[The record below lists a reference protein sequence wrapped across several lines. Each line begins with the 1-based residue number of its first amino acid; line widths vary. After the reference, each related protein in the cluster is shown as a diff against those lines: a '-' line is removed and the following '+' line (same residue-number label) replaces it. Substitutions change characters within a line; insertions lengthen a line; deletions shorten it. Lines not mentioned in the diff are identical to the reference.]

1 MDECQLLGKVY
12 LGVIAVFDELREEV
26 LRKLKSG
33 NKPTGI
39 YDLLIQYKQAGMD
52 KDTMYNVLES
62 IRAEMREI
70 GEEEL
75 EDEIM
80 DNMDCVDGWC
90 YPTWRIYPEMF
101 GWQPVMLSVKDL
113 KRIKNKFDIS
123 FDSYAGGL
131 IGISVVNSSHKCEA
145 PCYWYLTKGCG
156 MRPVVVVVD
165 IHNGMIVTA
174 FVTKIKMLKSFE
186 FLDNSQNRDVIID
199 RSVFSKVNDC
209 ICVVK
214 GYSMFK
220 HEGNLV
226 CLFEEEQE
234 PVKSYRNGRFDLLV
248 DNCNQIVG
256 FSICD
261 LTEDEIMMI
270 DRLEE
275 G

>member
-1 MDECQLLGKVY
+1 MD
-12 LGVIAVFDELREEV
+12 DELRNEV
-26 LRKLKSG
+26 LRNLKSG
-33 NKPTGI
+33 AESNEI
-39 YDLLIQYKQAGMD
+39 YELLIKYKQSGMD
-52 KDTMYNVLES
+52 QDTMYNVLES
-62 IRAEMREI
+62 IRVEMREL

-80 DNMDCVDGWC
+80 DYMDYVCGQC
-90 YPTWRIYPEMF
+90 YPTWRLYPETH
-101 GWQPVMLSVKDL
+101 GRQPIMLSVKDL

-145 PCYWYLTKGCG
+145 PCRWYLTKGCG

-165 IHNGMIVTA
+165 IHNGLIVSVTA
-174 FVTKIKMLKSFE
+174 FITKIKMLKSFE
-186 FLDNSQNRDVIID
+186 FLDASQSRDVIVD
-199 RSVFSKVNDC
+199 RSVFTTVNDC
-209 ICVVK
+209 IIVVK
-214 GYSMFK
+214 GYNMFK

-226 CLFEEEQE
+226 CLFEDEQE
-234 PVKSYRNGRFDLLV
+234 PTKAYRNGRFELLI

-275 G
+275 QF

>member
-1 MDECQLLGKVY
+1 ML
-12 LGVIAVFDELREEV
+12 DELRKEV

-33 NKPTGI
+33 TKPNGI
-39 YDLLIQYKQAGMD
+39 YDLLVQYKLAGMD

-62 IRAEMREI
+62 IRVEMREL

-90 YPTWRIYPEMF
+90 SPESDIYLETRWR
-101 GWQPVMLSVKDL
+101 QPVMLSVKNL
-113 KRIKNKFDIS
+113 NRTKNKFDIS
-123 FDSYAGGL
+123 FIKYSDNLIWLSVKNTSY
-131 IGISVVNSSHKCEA
+131 KCVA
-145 PCYWYLTKGCG
+145 PFYWHITKGCG
-156 MRPVVVVVD
+156 MPLLTVD
-165 IHNGMIVTA
+165 IDNHNGQLVSITA
-174 FVTKIKMLKSFE
+174 YKTKRMTPMPFVPPVI
-186 FLDNSQNRDVIID
+186 SQNRDVIVD
-199 RSVFSKVNDC
+199 RSVFERVNGC
-209 ICVVK
+209 IDGLK

-226 CLFEEEQE
+226 CLFEDEQE
-234 PVKSYRNGRFDLLV
+234 PAKAYRNGRFELLV

-275 G
+275 GQ

>member
-1 MDECQLLGKVY
+1 M
-12 LGVIAVFDELREEV
+12 FDELREEV
-26 LRKLKSG
+26 MRKLKSG

-52 KDTMYNVLES
+52 KETMYNVLES
-62 IRAEMREI
+62 IRAEMREL
-70 GEEEL
+70 GAEEL

-90 YPTWRIYPEMF
+90 YPTWRIYPETF
-101 GWQPVMLSVKDL
+101 GWQPVMLSVKDA
-113 KRIKNKFDIS
+113 KQINTEFDIS
-123 FDSYAGGL
+123 FSNYVNKL
-131 IGISVVNSSHKCEA
+131 SVHVTSVEYLRQGCETS
-145 PCYWYLTKGCG
+145 CTWYLTKVCG
-156 MRPVVVVVD
+156 LPPVVVEVD
-165 IHNGMIVTA
+165 CKGGLIVEMNA
-174 FVTKIKMLKSFE
+174 SKTKSMTPMSYVPPVI
-186 FLDNSQNRDVIID
+186 SQNRDVIVD
-199 RSVFSKVNDC
+199 RSVFTKVNDC

-214 GYSMFK
+214 GYNMFK

-226 CLFEEEQE
+226 CLFEDEQE
-234 PVKSYRNGRFDLLV
+234 PTKAYRNGRFELLI